1 MDYFTDYRIGLVLK
15 SYDSVAK
22 CISIIRKHTPASI
35 AEIKSAI
42 DTGDFVFCC
51 EYTSDSGVRKV
62 RRCYDELVKTGATV
76 EIYEDG
82 RLTTR
87 EFISNLL
94 SSYHEIEKET
104 QDQIDAE
111 VAAEGGNEE

>member
-22 CISIIRKHTPASI
+22 CISIIRKYTPASI

-51 EYTSDSGVRKV
+51 E
-62 RRCYDELVKTGATV
+62 
-76 EIYEDG
+76 IYEDG

-94 SSYHEIEKET
+94 NSYHEIEKET

-111 VAAEGGNEE
+111 VAAAGGNEE